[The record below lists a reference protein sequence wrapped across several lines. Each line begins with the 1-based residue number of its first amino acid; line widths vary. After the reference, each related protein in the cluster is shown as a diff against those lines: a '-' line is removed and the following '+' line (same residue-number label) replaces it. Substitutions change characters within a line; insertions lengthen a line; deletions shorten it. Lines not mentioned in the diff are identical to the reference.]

1 MTALLTQQQIDSL
14 INGVTYNLE
23 ATFVT
28 RKPKGFGEFD
38 GELVCPHRNRSVCNN
53 CATAYGNIYE
63 VWGVHYWARNIEELV
78 VTVRMMADARIQAG
92 A

>member
-14 INGVTYNLE
+14 INRVTYNLE

-28 RKPKGFGEFD
+28 RKPKGFREID
-38 GELVCPHRNRSVCNN
+38 GELVCPDRNLSVCDD
-53 CATAYGNIYE
+53 CATAYGNIFDVY
-63 VWGVHYWARNIEELV
+63 GVCYWADNIEELV
-78 VTVRMMADARIQAG
+78 ETLRMIAG

>member
-28 RKPKGFGEFD
+28 CKPKGFGEFD
-38 GELVCPHRNRSVCNN
+38 GELVCPHRNRSVCND

-63 VWGVHYWARNIEELV
+63 VWGVHYWADDIEELV
-78 VTVRMMADARIQAG
+78 ETVRMIAG

>member
-14 INGVTYNLE
+14 MNGVTYNLE

-28 RKPKGFGEFD
+28 CKPKGFREFD
-38 GELVCPHRNRSVCNN
+38 GELICPHRNRSVCND

-63 VWGVHYWARNIEELV
+63 AWGVHYWAHNIEELV
-78 VTVRMMADARIQAG
+78 ETVQMIAG

>member
-28 RKPKGFGEFD
+28 CKPKGFGEFD
-38 GELVCPHRNRSVCNN
+38 GELVCPHRNRSVCND

-63 VWGVHYWARNIEELV
+63 VWGVHYWAHNIEELV
-78 VTVRMMADARIQAG
+78 ETVCMIAG